1 MKRSEF
7 YEILRDRVNTSP
19 VSRFI
24 GQEVTEIKRGTA
36 SISMEVRDQHL
47 QAKGQVHGGFYG
59 LMSDTAGFFAV
70 MSVLDPEDGAITI
83 EYKINL
89 VAAAVK
95 GERLTAT
102 GRVVSRSGSMA
113 VANMEVRGKDGTLY
127 ASGMGTYRIFPG
139 KAGFHAEKNKG
150 K

>member
-1 MKRSEF
+1 MK
-7 YEILRDRVNTSP
+7 DRVNGSP
-19 VSRFI
+19 VSHFI
-24 GQEVTEIKRGTA
+24 GQEMTELKKGTA
-36 SISMEVRDQHL
+36 SISMRVRDHHL
-47 QAKGQVHGGFYG
+47 QARGQVHGGFYG
-59 LMSDTAGFFAV
+59 FISDTAGFFAV
-70 MSVLDPEDGAITI
+70 MSVLDPDDGAITV

-102 GRVVSRSGSMA
+102 GRLVSRSGSMA
-113 VANMEVRGKDGTLY
+113 VASMEVRGRDGTLY